1 MKSKGNKAII
11 DDGSIEE
18 YKGVQSQNPVAKRDQ
33 MFAHEHI
40 EGVKINDLSMSQK
53 ELPKKSEMCLADLED
68 SGEYKKKSSTNNLV
82 NSKAIKRQRLP
93 SDSKCGESDS

>member
-1 MKSKGNKAII
+1 MKSKGKKAII

-68 SGEYKKKSSTNNLV
+68 SGEYKKKS
-82 NSKAIKRQRLP
+82 
-93 SDSKCGESDS
+93 